1 MGVRNLSKIRVYE
14 LAKNLGISSKKM
26 ISILEELDID
36 IKNHMSTLD
45 EDIAKLVEDVV
56 DEEKNDKQKRI
67 KKDFKKVKQEPSK
80 GKTENKN
87 KKDKKTDSKGSGG
100 MDRRVILPDKISVKE
115 LASKINKEPAQVIK
129 KLFDYGVMATINQE
143 IDFDSASIIVE
154 EFGLKAEK
162 EKNIVDEEEN
172 MFDIKQPD
180 NPESLVPRPPIVTIM
195 GHVDHGKTSLLDAI
209 RETNVTAQE
218 AGGITQ
224 HIGAYKINVDG
235 KQIVFLDTPGHEAF
249 TAMRARGAKVTDI
262 SVLVV
267 AADDGVMPQT
277 IEAINHSKAAKV
289 PIIVA
294 INKIDKPN
302 ANPDRVKQQ
311 LSEHGLIP
319 EDWGGD
325 TICVPVSALKKQGLD
340 NLLEMILLVAE
351 VAELKANPNRP
362 AVGTIIEAKLD
373 RGRGPVA
380 TVLVQN
386 GTLKIGDAI
395 VAGSAYGRVRAM
407 IDDKGERV
415 KQAGPSMPVEVL
427 GLSDVPHAGDL
438 LYTVEDDKL
447 ARQIADKRKEKQ
459 REAEFKASHQK
470 VSLEELFNQI
480 EKGEVKE
487 LNIIIKADVQGS
499 VEALKQAL
507 ERLSNDE
514 VEVKVIHGGVGAIT
528 ETDIMLAA
536 ASNAIVIGFNVR
548 PEGNA
553 RKVAEKEQVDVRT
566 YRVIYNAIED
576 IQLAMKGVLEPKF
589 EETIQGRLEVRAVFK
604 ISGVGVIAGC
614 YVLEGKVTR
623 NSQVRVIRDGVI
635 IFEGKVES
643 LKRFKEDVKEV
654 TAGYECGIGLEKF
667 NDIKEGDILE
677 VFVLKEVRES

>member
-14 LAKNLGISSKKM
+14 LAKKLGISSKKM

-67 KKDFKKVKQEPSK
+67 KKDFEKVKQEPSK
-80 GKTENKN
+80 GKTEVKN
-87 KKDKKTDSKGSGG
+87 KKDKKTSSKGSDGL
-100 MDRRVILPDKISVKE
+100 DKRVILPDKISVKE

-129 KLFDYGVMATINQE
+129 KLFDYGIMATINQE

-162 EKNIVDEEEN
+162 EENSVDEEEN

>member
-14 LAKNLGISSKKM
+14 LAKKLGISSKKM

-67 KKDFKKVKQEPSK
+67 KKDFEKVKQEPSK
-80 GKTENKN
+80 GKTEVKN
-87 KKDKKTDSKGSGG
+87 KKDKKTSSKGSDGL
-100 MDRRVILPDKISVKE
+100 DKRVILPDKISVKE

-129 KLFDYGVMATINQE
+129 KLFDYGIMATINQE

-162 EKNIVDEEEN
+162 EENSVDEEEN

-302 ANPDRVKQQ
+302 ANPDHVKQQ

-351 VAELKANPNRP
+351 LAELKANPNRP

-386 GTLKIGDAI
+386 GTLKISDAI

-459 REAEFKASHQK
+459 REAEFKASHQR

-553 RKVAEKEQVDVRT
+553 RKVAEKEHVDVRT

-576 IQLAMKGVLEPKF
+576 IKSAMKGVLEPKF

-623 NSQVRVIRDGVI
+623 SSQVRVIRDGVI